1 VNANRVNMNVK
12 RLNTLSVVI
21 VALLLS
27 GCNSFGNRAPSK
39 NAPVFVRPPDKQTE
53 KTNENSPNNA
63 RAVQVDNSFYAVPE
77 TKDFVIV
84 RAADLDVLKNN
95 KNSDAPNVNAVSPNN
110 EKVNAIEVNNVGK
123 SDALAVSTHLQ
134 QPFANSSQQVFA
146 SDLQEQ
152 NVGESK
158 PSAFVTFLRYMMTVA
173 VVFGFVF
180 LVGKFFLFRKGN
192 ENTVKFPEKKN

>member
-1 VNANRVNMNVK
+1 M
-12 RLNTLSVVI
+12 
-21 VALLLS
+21 
-27 GCNSFGNRAPSK
+27 
-39 NAPVFVRPPDKQTE
+39 FVRPPDKQIE

-63 RAVQVDNSFYAVPE
+63 RAVQVEESFYAVPE

-84 RAADLDVLKNN
+84 RAADLEVLKNN
-95 KNSDAPNVNAVSPNN
+95 KNSQELNTNVVSPNN

-123 SDALAVSTHLQ
+123 SDAVAVSTHLQ

-152 NVGESK
+152 NDGISK
-158 PSAFVTFLRYMMTVA
+158 PSAFATFLRYMTTVA